1 MSDKMAICEKF
12 ISRGLPLVKLD
23 EKFLYYSNIVD
34 QLQKTIAY
42 HDIGPIR
49 VNLQS
54 LIDSICEHAVDWKNT
69 LGRILAERTL
79 DSILKLSKHIKVLKP
94 VVVTNFRFY
103 FLFFSL
109 N

>member
-23 EKFLYYSNIVD
+23 EKFLFYSDIVD
-34 QLQKTIAY
+34 QLQSTKPH

-54 LIDSICEHAVDWKNT
+54 LIDSICEHAIDWKNT
-69 LGRILAERTL
+69 LGNILAERTL
-79 DSILKLSKHIKVLKP
+79 ANVVALRNRMKVG
-94 VVVTNFRFY
+94 VVII
-103 FLFFSL
+103 
-109 N
+109 